1 MHKQHRKVAMHQSQ
15 YLPWPPYFRKMAQ
28 ADVFILMDSVQYQ
41 KNGVQNRNQI
51 HSANGPLWLTI
62 PIGGS
67 LEQDICSKVPANE
80 QWRKKHIQSIRSSY
94 AKTRFFSVH
103 FEAISDVIQNA
114 GPDLHS
120 INMAMIM
127 YFRSVLGIRN
137 ELRLLS
143 ELAVHSKKNQ
153 LVLDSCNAVGADYYI
168 SGSGALEYMDISSFQ
183 NAGIQLEVLKNDIPL
198 YPQYHQPAVTG
209 LSMLDWLMQ
218 DDIDVI
224 RQYLNKPMELSYD

>member
-1 MHKQHRKVAMHQSQ
+1 MQRQRRKVAMHQSQ

-41 KNGVQNRNQI
+41 KNGVQNRNKI

-67 LEQDICSKVPANE
+67 LDQDICAKLPTNE

-94 AKTRFFSVH
+94 ARTRFFSVH
-103 FEAISDVIQNA
+103 FDAIATLIQSS

-120 INMAMIM
+120 INMALIR
-127 YFRSVLGIRN
+127 YFRSVLGITN

-143 ELAVHSKKNQ
+143 ELAVHSNKNQ
-153 LVLDSCNAVGADYYI
+153 LVLDSCNAVGADLYI
-168 SGSGALEYMDISSFQ
+168 SGSGALDYMDRNSFQ
-183 NAGIQLEVLKNDIPL
+183 SAGIQLAVLQNDIPH
-198 YPQYHQPAVTG
+198 YTQYHQPSVDG